1 MMEQRICC
9 IFGAGDYFGDE
20 TVPQHAFV
28 IAADAGVK
36 ACKKLGVTPDVI
48 IGDFDSLGYALEGE
62 NIITLPKIKD
72 DTDTL
77 AAVRYGLEKGF
88 AKFLLFGCTGGRLSH
103 TAANV
108 QTLTFI
114 AKHGAIGFLAD
125 KEEVATATCKG
136 MYFDGECQG
145 FLSVFAAEGSV
156 NLSESGLKYEIA
168 KQTVNAD
175 FPIGVSNEF
184 IGTDAHITV
193 HSGTALLIIQK
204 QLDRTDWNRWFEK
217 EYCEGCHFHK

>member
-48 IGDFDSLGYALEGE
+48 IGDFDSLGYALQGE

-77 AAVRYGLEKGF
+77 AAVRYGLKKGF

-136 MYFDGECQG
+136 MYFDSECQG

-168 KQTVNAD
+168 RQTVTAD

-204 QLDRTDWNRWFEK
+204 QPDRTDWNRWFE
-217 EYCEGCHFHK
+217 ER

>member
-1 MMEQRICC
+1 MEEKTCY
-9 IFGAGDYFGDE
+9 IFGAGEYFGDE
-20 TVPQHAFV
+20 GIGDNAFV
-28 IAADAGVK
+28 MAADAGIT
-36 ACKKLGVTPDVI
+36 ACRERDTVPDVI
-48 IGDFDSLGYALEGE
+48 IGDFDSLGHLPHAE
-62 NIITLPKIKD
+62 NVIKLPVIKD

-77 AAVRYGLEKGF
+77 AAVRYGLKKGF

-136 MYFDGECQG
+136 MYFDSECQG

-168 KQTVNAD
+168 RQTVTAD

-204 QLDRTDWNRWFEK
+204 QPDRTDWNRWFE
-217 EYCEGCHFHK
+217 ER